1 MSYLALYR
9 KYRPVDFN
17 NVYGQEEVVTV
28 LKNAI
33 VTGKI
38 SHAYLFCGPRGTG
51 KTTIAKIVARLVNCD
66 NLIDGNPCG
75 KCYNCLNYLN
85 SNDIVEIDAASNNG
99 VDEIRELRDKVNL
112 VPSNAKYKVYIIDE
126 VHMLTMQAFNA
137 LLKTLEEPPSHVI
150 FILATT
156 EPHKIPLTISSRCQ
170 KFRFSKISDD
180 KIVDRLKDI
189 CYCENISTD
198 DDTLYEIARL
208 SDGGMRDAINI
219 LDQLVAYSN
228 GNITIDDVYKVNGSV
243 SYNDLYNLLNNI
255 KFTKELEF
263 DNFIEIDIDELNNM
277 LNYKYNRFPLFE
289 RIKEMAKRIASNN
302 YDGSIKNASSI
313 EKRLKELLNTKLDLK
328 YIVNDFFQSSY
339 AKYKD
344 KLNDKYLYYEDAC
357 IFLYIKSL
365 LVGFNTNHVI
375 KEIVID
381 EAQDYNKLQ
390 YLIIKKTFKTSN
402 YTILGDTNQTINPY
416 YKYDSLEELTNIFA
430 SSKYITLTKTYR
442 STYKIID
449 YTNKI
454 LGLNHITAIRNDKAN
469 DIIFRNNVNKND
481 FLTDINNLKG
491 ISKSIAIITKNDK
504 EANYVY
510 DMLKDDM
517 DITLIDGGGHIKRDL
532 VIVPSYVAKGL
543 EFDSVILYTDINNKY
558 EEKDKYLYY
567 VACTRAQ
574 HNLIIYNNS
583 K

>member
-255 KFTKELEF
+255 IINNKIEIINFVDYLNNSGKDIAKFIEELLIFLKDVIIFKNTGIDSNISIKNEYIKLICDKYDDILLYELIESLNTIQNNVKLSNNSSIIFLTSILRYSDLKFKKDNLSICDINNNKNDVANLNEKLKNKGVIEDNNISREIIDIKKEL
-263 DNFIEIDIDELNNM
+263 DDDEINVRVNNA
-277 LNYKYNRFPLFE
+277 L
-289 RIKEMAKRIASNN
+289 AIASKEVLDKFKDKWAMIDDYIDDEKYSIVSGLLKDSNLVVGSNDYIILSNKFQSIVDRMNCNLSAIENLLEKILGNHVYVAIISDEKWNIVKNKYINDIKSGKKYTLIKNENN
-302 YDGSIKNASSI
+302 NQVDGSI
-313 EKRLKELLNTKLDLK
+313 
-328 YIVNDFFQSSY
+328 V
-339 AKYKD
+339 KD
-344 KLNDKYLYYEDAC
+344 KNNSIDQLID
-357 IFLYIKSL
+357 
-365 LVGFNTNHVI
+365 LVGNN
-375 KEIVID
+375 
-381 EAQDYNKLQ
+381 
-390 YLIIKKTFKTSN
+390 IIE
-402 YTILGDTNQTINPY
+402 
-416 YKYDSLEELTNIFA
+416 YK
-430 SSKYITLTKTYR
+430 
-442 STYKIID
+442 
-449 YTNKI
+449 
-454 LGLNHITAIRNDKAN
+454 
-469 DIIFRNNVNKND
+469 
-481 FLTDINNLKG
+481 
-491 ISKSIAIITKNDK
+491 
-504 EANYVY
+504 
-510 DMLKDDM
+510 
-517 DITLIDGGGHIKRDL
+517 
-532 VIVPSYVAKGL
+532 
-543 EFDSVILYTDINNKY
+543 
-558 EEKDKYLYY
+558 
-567 VACTRAQ
+567 
-574 HNLIIYNNS
+574 
-583 K
+583 

>member
-66 NLIDGNPCG
+66 NLINGNPCG

-255 KFTKELEF
+255 IINNKIEIINFVDYLNNSGKDIAKFIEELLIFLKDVIIFKNTGIDSNISIKNEYIKLICDKYDDILLYELIESLNTIQNNVKLSNNSSIIFLTSILRYSDLKFKKDNLSICDINNNKNDVANLNEKLKNKGVIEDNNISREIIDIKKEL
-263 DNFIEIDIDELNNM
+263 DDDEINVRVNNA
-277 LNYKYNRFPLFE
+277 L
-289 RIKEMAKRIASNN
+289 AIASKEVLDKFKDKWAMIDDYIYDEKYSIVSGLLKDSNLVVGSNDYIILSNKFQSIVDRMNCNLSAIENLLEKILGNHVYVAIISDEKWNIVKNKYINDIKSGKKYTLIKKENN
-302 YDGSIKNASSI
+302 NQVDGSIVKEKNNSI
-313 EKRLKELLNTKLDLK
+313 DQLID
-328 YIVNDFFQSSY
+328 
-339 AKYKD
+339 
-344 KLNDKYLYYEDAC
+344 
-357 IFLYIKSL
+357 
-365 LVGFNTNHVI
+365 LVGNN
-375 KEIVID
+375 
-381 EAQDYNKLQ
+381 
-390 YLIIKKTFKTSN
+390 IIE
-402 YTILGDTNQTINPY
+402 
-416 YKYDSLEELTNIFA
+416 YK
-430 SSKYITLTKTYR
+430 
-442 STYKIID
+442 
-449 YTNKI
+449 
-454 LGLNHITAIRNDKAN
+454 
-469 DIIFRNNVNKND
+469 
-481 FLTDINNLKG
+481 
-491 ISKSIAIITKNDK
+491 
-504 EANYVY
+504 
-510 DMLKDDM
+510 
-517 DITLIDGGGHIKRDL
+517 
-532 VIVPSYVAKGL
+532 
-543 EFDSVILYTDINNKY
+543 
-558 EEKDKYLYY
+558 
-567 VACTRAQ
+567 
-574 HNLIIYNNS
+574 
-583 K
+583 

>member
-255 KFTKELEF
+255 IINNKIEIINFVDYLNNSGKDIVKFIEELLIFLKDVIIFKNTGIDSNISIKNEYIKLICDKYDDILLYELIESLNTIQNNVKLSNNSSIIFLTSILRYSDLKFKKGNLSICDINNNKNDVANLNEKLKNKGVIEDNNISREIIDIKKEL
-263 DNFIEIDIDELNNM
+263 DDDEINVRVNNA
-277 LNYKYNRFPLFE
+277 L
-289 RIKEMAKRIASNN
+289 AIASKKVLDKFKDKWAMIDDYIDDEKYSIVSGLLKDSNLVVGSNDYIILSNKFQSIVDRMNCNLSTIENLLEKILGNHVYVAIISDEKWNIVKNKYINDIKSGKKYTLIKNENN
-302 YDGSIKNASSI
+302 NQVDGSIVKEKNNSI
-313 EKRLKELLNTKLDLK
+313 DQLID
-328 YIVNDFFQSSY
+328 
-339 AKYKD
+339 
-344 KLNDKYLYYEDAC
+344 
-357 IFLYIKSL
+357 
-365 LVGFNTNHVI
+365 LVGNN
-375 KEIVID
+375 
-381 EAQDYNKLQ
+381 
-390 YLIIKKTFKTSN
+390 IIE
-402 YTILGDTNQTINPY
+402 
-416 YKYDSLEELTNIFA
+416 YK
-430 SSKYITLTKTYR
+430 
-442 STYKIID
+442 
-449 YTNKI
+449 
-454 LGLNHITAIRNDKAN
+454 
-469 DIIFRNNVNKND
+469 
-481 FLTDINNLKG
+481 
-491 ISKSIAIITKNDK
+491 
-504 EANYVY
+504 
-510 DMLKDDM
+510 
-517 DITLIDGGGHIKRDL
+517 
-532 VIVPSYVAKGL
+532 
-543 EFDSVILYTDINNKY
+543 
-558 EEKDKYLYY
+558 
-567 VACTRAQ
+567 
-574 HNLIIYNNS
+574 
-583 K
+583 

>member
-66 NLIDGNPCG
+66 NLINGNPCG

-255 KFTKELEF
+255 IINNKIEIINFVDYLNNSGKDIAKFIEELLIFLKDVIIFKNTGIDSNISIKNEYIKLICDKYDDILLYELIESLNTIQNNVKLSNNSSIIFLTSILRYSDLKFKKDNLSICDINNNKNDVANLNEKLKNKGVIEDNNISREIIDIKKEL
-263 DNFIEIDIDELNNM
+263 DDDEINVRVNNA
-277 LNYKYNRFPLFE
+277 L
-289 RIKEMAKRIASNN
+289 AIASKEVLDKFKDKWAMIDDYIDDEKYSIVSGILKDSNLVVGSNDYFILSNKFQSIVDRMNCNLSAIENLLEKILGNHVYVAIISDEKWNIVKNKYINDIKSGKKYTLIKKENN
-302 YDGSIKNASSI
+302 NQVDGSIVKEKNNSI
-313 EKRLKELLNTKLDLK
+313 DQLID
-328 YIVNDFFQSSY
+328 
-339 AKYKD
+339 
-344 KLNDKYLYYEDAC
+344 
-357 IFLYIKSL
+357 
-365 LVGFNTNHVI
+365 LVGNN
-375 KEIVID
+375 
-381 EAQDYNKLQ
+381 
-390 YLIIKKTFKTSN
+390 IIE
-402 YTILGDTNQTINPY
+402 
-416 YKYDSLEELTNIFA
+416 YK
-430 SSKYITLTKTYR
+430 
-442 STYKIID
+442 
-449 YTNKI
+449 
-454 LGLNHITAIRNDKAN
+454 
-469 DIIFRNNVNKND
+469 
-481 FLTDINNLKG
+481 
-491 ISKSIAIITKNDK
+491 
-504 EANYVY
+504 
-510 DMLKDDM
+510 
-517 DITLIDGGGHIKRDL
+517 
-532 VIVPSYVAKGL
+532 
-543 EFDSVILYTDINNKY
+543 
-558 EEKDKYLYY
+558 
-567 VACTRAQ
+567 
-574 HNLIIYNNS
+574 
-583 K
+583 

>member
-150 FILATT
+150 FILAT
-156 EPHKIPLTISSRCQ
+156 RCQ

-255 KFTKELEF
+255 INNNKIEIINFVDYLNNSGK
-263 DNFIEIDIDELNNM
+263 DIAKFIE
-277 LNYKYNRFPLFE
+277 
-289 RIKEMAKRIASNN
+289 
-302 YDGSIKNASSI
+302 
-313 EKRLKELLNTKLDLK
+313 ELL
-328 YIVNDFFQSSY
+328 
-339 AKYKD
+339 
-344 KLNDKYLYYEDAC
+344 
-357 IFLYIKSL
+357 IFL
-365 LVGFNTNHVI
+365 
-375 KEIVID
+375 
-381 EAQDYNKLQ
+381 
-390 YLIIKKTFKTSN
+390 
-402 YTILGDTNQTINPY
+402 
-416 YKYDSLEELTNIFA
+416 
-430 SSKYITLTKTYR
+430 
-442 STYKIID
+442 
-449 YTNKI
+449 KI
-454 LGLNHITAIRNDKAN
+454 LELIQIFLLKMNILN
-469 DIIFRNNVNKND
+469 
-481 FLTDINNLKG
+481 
-491 ISKSIAIITKNDK
+491 
-504 EANYVY
+504 
-510 DMLKDDM
+510 
-517 DITLIDGGGHIKRDL
+517 
-532 VIVPSYVAKGL
+532 
-543 EFDSVILYTDINNKY
+543 
-558 EEKDKYLYY
+558 
-567 VACTRAQ
+567 
-574 HNLIIYNNS
+574 
-583 K
+583 

>member
-255 KFTKELEF
+255 IINNKIEIINFVDYLNNSGKDIVKFIEELLIFLKDVIIFKNTGIDSNISIKNEYIKLICDKYDDILLYELIESLNTIQNNVKLSNNSSIIFLTSILRYSDLKFKKDNLSICDINNNKNDVANLNEKLKNKGVIEDNNISREIIDKKKEL
-263 DNFIEIDIDELNNM
+263 DDDEINVRVNNA
-277 LNYKYNRFPLFE
+277 L
-289 RIKEMAKRIASNN
+289 AIASKEVLDKFKDKWAMIDDYIDDEKYSIVSGLLKDSNLVVGSNDYIILSNKFQSIVDRMNCNLSAIENLLEKILGNHVYVAIISDEKWNIVKNKYINDIKSGKKYTLIKNENN
-302 YDGSIKNASSI
+302 NQVDGSIVKEKNNSI
-313 EKRLKELLNTKLDLK
+313 DQLID
-328 YIVNDFFQSSY
+328 
-339 AKYKD
+339 
-344 KLNDKYLYYEDAC
+344 
-357 IFLYIKSL
+357 
-365 LVGFNTNHVI
+365 LVGNN
-375 KEIVID
+375 
-381 EAQDYNKLQ
+381 
-390 YLIIKKTFKTSN
+390 IIE
-402 YTILGDTNQTINPY
+402 
-416 YKYDSLEELTNIFA
+416 YK
-430 SSKYITLTKTYR
+430 
-442 STYKIID
+442 
-449 YTNKI
+449 
-454 LGLNHITAIRNDKAN
+454 
-469 DIIFRNNVNKND
+469 
-481 FLTDINNLKG
+481 
-491 ISKSIAIITKNDK
+491 
-504 EANYVY
+504 
-510 DMLKDDM
+510 
-517 DITLIDGGGHIKRDL
+517 
-532 VIVPSYVAKGL
+532 
-543 EFDSVILYTDINNKY
+543 
-558 EEKDKYLYY
+558 
-567 VACTRAQ
+567 
-574 HNLIIYNNS
+574 
-583 K
+583 

>member
-255 KFTKELEF
+255 IINNKIEIINFVDYLNNSGKDITK
-263 DNFIEIDIDELNNM
+263 FIEELLIFLKDVIIFKNTGIDSNISIKNEYIKLICDKYDDILLYELIESLNTIQNNVKLSNNSSIIFLTSILRYSDLKFKKDNLSICDINNNKNDVANLNEKLKNKGVIEDNNISREIIDIKKKLDDDEINVRVNNA
-277 LNYKYNRFPLFE
+277 L
-289 RIKEMAKRIASNN
+289 AIASKEVLDKFKDKWAMIDDYIDDEKYSIVSGLLKDSNLVVGSNDYIILSNKFQSIVDRMNCNLSTIENLLEKILGNHVYVAIISDEKWNIVKNKYINDIKSGKKYTLIKNENN
-302 YDGSIKNASSI
+302 NQVDGSIVKEKNNSI
-313 EKRLKELLNTKLDLK
+313 GQLID
-328 YIVNDFFQSSY
+328 
-339 AKYKD
+339 
-344 KLNDKYLYYEDAC
+344 
-357 IFLYIKSL
+357 
-365 LVGFNTNHVI
+365 LVGNN
-375 KEIVID
+375 
-381 EAQDYNKLQ
+381 
-390 YLIIKKTFKTSN
+390 IIE
-402 YTILGDTNQTINPY
+402 
-416 YKYDSLEELTNIFA
+416 YK
-430 SSKYITLTKTYR
+430 
-442 STYKIID
+442 
-449 YTNKI
+449 
-454 LGLNHITAIRNDKAN
+454 
-469 DIIFRNNVNKND
+469 
-481 FLTDINNLKG
+481 
-491 ISKSIAIITKNDK
+491 
-504 EANYVY
+504 
-510 DMLKDDM
+510 
-517 DITLIDGGGHIKRDL
+517 
-532 VIVPSYVAKGL
+532 
-543 EFDSVILYTDINNKY
+543 
-558 EEKDKYLYY
+558 
-567 VACTRAQ
+567 
-574 HNLIIYNNS
+574 
-583 K
+583 

>member
-255 KFTKELEF
+255 IINNKIEIINFVDYLNNSGKDIAKFIEELLIFLKDVIIFKNTGIDSNISIKNEYIKLICDKYDDILLYELIESLNTIQNNVKLSNNSSIIFLTSILRYSDLKFKKDNLSICDINNNKNDVANLNEKLKNKGVIEDNNISLEIIDIKKEL
-263 DNFIEIDIDELNNM
+263 DDDEINVRVNNA
-277 LNYKYNRFPLFE
+277 L
-289 RIKEMAKRIASNN
+289 AIASKEVLDKFKDKWAMIDDYIDDEKYSIVSGLLKDSNLVVGSNDYIILSNKFQSIVDRMNCNLSTIENLLEKILGNHVYVAIISDEKWNIVKNKYINDIKSGKKYTLIKNENN
-302 YDGSIKNASSI
+302 NQVDGSI
-313 EKRLKELLNTKLDLK
+313 
-328 YIVNDFFQSSY
+328 V
-339 AKYKD
+339 KD
-344 KLNDKYLYYEDAC
+344 KNNSIDQLID
-357 IFLYIKSL
+357 
-365 LVGFNTNHVI
+365 LVGNN
-375 KEIVID
+375 
-381 EAQDYNKLQ
+381 
-390 YLIIKKTFKTSN
+390 IIE
-402 YTILGDTNQTINPY
+402 
-416 YKYDSLEELTNIFA
+416 YK
-430 SSKYITLTKTYR
+430 
-442 STYKIID
+442 
-449 YTNKI
+449 
-454 LGLNHITAIRNDKAN
+454 
-469 DIIFRNNVNKND
+469 
-481 FLTDINNLKG
+481 
-491 ISKSIAIITKNDK
+491 
-504 EANYVY
+504 
-510 DMLKDDM
+510 
-517 DITLIDGGGHIKRDL
+517 
-532 VIVPSYVAKGL
+532 
-543 EFDSVILYTDINNKY
+543 
-558 EEKDKYLYY
+558 
-567 VACTRAQ
+567 
-574 HNLIIYNNS
+574 
-583 K
+583 

>member
-255 KFTKELEF
+255 IINNKIEIINFVDYLNNSGKDIVKFIEELLIFLKDVIIFKNTGIDSNISIKNEYIKLICDKYDDILLYELIESLNTIQNNVKLSNNSSIIFLTSILRYSDLKFKKDNLSICDINNNKNDVANLNEKLKNKGVIEDNNISREIIDIKKEL
-263 DNFIEIDIDELNNM
+263 DDDEINVRVNNA
-277 LNYKYNRFPLFE
+277 L
-289 RIKEMAKRIASNN
+289 AIASKEVLDKFKDKWAMIDDYIDDEKYSIVSGLLKDSNLVVGSNDYIILSNKFQSIVDRMNCNLSAIENLLEKILGNHVYVAIISDEKWNIVKNKYINDIKSGKKYTLIKNENN
-302 YDGSIKNASSI
+302 NQVDGSIVKEKNNSI
-313 EKRLKELLNTKLDLK
+313 DQLID
-328 YIVNDFFQSSY
+328 
-339 AKYKD
+339 
-344 KLNDKYLYYEDAC
+344 
-357 IFLYIKSL
+357 
-365 LVGFNTNHVI
+365 LVGNN
-375 KEIVID
+375 
-381 EAQDYNKLQ
+381 
-390 YLIIKKTFKTSN
+390 IIE
-402 YTILGDTNQTINPY
+402 
-416 YKYDSLEELTNIFA
+416 YK
-430 SSKYITLTKTYR
+430 
-442 STYKIID
+442 
-449 YTNKI
+449 
-454 LGLNHITAIRNDKAN
+454 
-469 DIIFRNNVNKND
+469 
-481 FLTDINNLKG
+481 
-491 ISKSIAIITKNDK
+491 
-504 EANYVY
+504 
-510 DMLKDDM
+510 
-517 DITLIDGGGHIKRDL
+517 
-532 VIVPSYVAKGL
+532 
-543 EFDSVILYTDINNKY
+543 
-558 EEKDKYLYY
+558 
-567 VACTRAQ
+567 
-574 HNLIIYNNS
+574 
-583 K
+583 

>member
-255 KFTKELEF
+255 IINNKIEIINFVDYLNNSGKDIAKFIEELLIFLKDVIIFKNTGIDSNISIKNEYIKLICDKYDDILLYELIESLNTIQNNVKLSNNSSIIFLTSILRYSDLKFKKDNLSICDINNNKNDVANLNEKLKNKGVIEDNNISLEIIDIKKEL
-263 DNFIEIDIDELNNM
+263 DDDEINVRVNNA
-277 LNYKYNRFPLFE
+277 L
-289 RIKEMAKRIASNN
+289 AIASKEVLDKFKDKWAMIDDYIDDEKYSIVSGLLKDSNLVVGSNDYIILSNKFQSIVDRMNCNLSAIENLLEKILGNHVYVAIISDEKWNIVKNKYINDIKSGKKYTLIKNENN
-302 YDGSIKNASSI
+302 NQVDGSIVKEKNNSI
-313 EKRLKELLNTKLDLK
+313 DQLID
-328 YIVNDFFQSSY
+328 
-339 AKYKD
+339 
-344 KLNDKYLYYEDAC
+344 
-357 IFLYIKSL
+357 
-365 LVGFNTNHVI
+365 LVGNN
-375 KEIVID
+375 
-381 EAQDYNKLQ
+381 
-390 YLIIKKTFKTSN
+390 IIE
-402 YTILGDTNQTINPY
+402 
-416 YKYDSLEELTNIFA
+416 YK
-430 SSKYITLTKTYR
+430 
-442 STYKIID
+442 
-449 YTNKI
+449 
-454 LGLNHITAIRNDKAN
+454 
-469 DIIFRNNVNKND
+469 
-481 FLTDINNLKG
+481 
-491 ISKSIAIITKNDK
+491 
-504 EANYVY
+504 
-510 DMLKDDM
+510 
-517 DITLIDGGGHIKRDL
+517 
-532 VIVPSYVAKGL
+532 
-543 EFDSVILYTDINNKY
+543 
-558 EEKDKYLYY
+558 
-567 VACTRAQ
+567 
-574 HNLIIYNNS
+574 
-583 K
+583 